1 MLHNKEVLG
10 IFDQIR
16 PICYFVNAYISAWEY
31 CENMKAATMICTIT
45 GIFDKQLAWLKFLY
59 ARVQTQIYA
68 LCVIYNSANNAFP
81 LKKNKPEIWLP
92 CETWRP
98 PRQPALPRGA
108 WSRPS
113 QGRSQSRR
121 ALAVTLRNPPRMRTA
136 PRQHSWAIRGLPKM
150 QRWTSFRKPN

>member
-45 GIFDKQLAWLKFLY
+45 GIFDKQLALLKFLY
-59 ARVQTQIYA
+59 ARVKTQIYA
-68 LCVIYNSANNAFP
+68 LFVIYNSANNAFP
-81 LKKNKPEIWLP
+81 QLKK
-92 CETWRP
+92 CEMDGAWRP
-98 PRQPALPRGA
+98 PRRPALPCGA
-108 WSRPS
+108 RSRPS

-136 PRQHSWAIRGLPKM
+136 PRQHS
-150 QRWTSFRKPN
+150 

>member
-59 ARVQTQIYA
+59 ARVQTQIYT
-68 LCVIYNSANNAFP
+68 LFVIYNSANNAFP
-81 LKKNKPEIWLP
+81 QLKK
-92 CETWRP
+92 CEMPREMDGAWRP
-98 PRQPALPRGA
+98 PRRPALPRGA
-108 WSRPS
+108 RSRPS
-113 QGRSQSRR
+113 QGRSQSPR
-121 ALAVTLRNPPRMRTA
+121 ALAIALRSPPRMRTA

-150 QRWTSFRKPN
+150 QRWTSFRKPT